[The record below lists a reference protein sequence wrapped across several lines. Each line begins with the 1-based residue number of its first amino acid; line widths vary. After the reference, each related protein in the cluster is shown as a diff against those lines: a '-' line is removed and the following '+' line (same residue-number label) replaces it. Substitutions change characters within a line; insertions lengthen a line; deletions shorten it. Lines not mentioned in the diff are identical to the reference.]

1 MAKRH
6 VVQYFIE
13 LENTYV
19 EMQDTVKE
27 LQQMAQEGKVEES
40 TYLDAKKDIDVIKTN
55 YERVAYI
62 IYLLNKPNRK
72 SKDEDDIAKSWYKVL
87 KTASKEAVIDE
98 SKDALVHFKKIV
110 EELEKDDGE

>member
-6 VVQYFIE
+6 VVQYFLE

-27 LQQMAQEGKVEES
+27 LQQLAQEGKVEES
-40 TYLDAKKDIDVIKTN
+40 AYLDAKKDIETIKQN

-72 SKDEDDIAKSWYKVL
+72 TKEEKQVETSWYNCL
-87 KTASKEAVIDE
+87 KTSSKEAIVDE
-98 SKDALVHFKKIV
+98 TKDALSHFKGIV
-110 EELEKDDGE
+110 EELKQNG